1 MAAGNPPEL
10 LRGSEAL
17 NAPAP
22 LAITAGEPAG
32 IGPDLILQLA
42 RSGDC
47 ADWVVIA
54 DPDLLEQRAQQLG
67 LPFEW
72 QEWSPSRE
80 SAADQTLQI
89 LPVHLRAPTQAGQL
103 NPANAAYVLET
114 LEKAVDGCHAG
125 TFSALVT
132 GPVQKSVINDA
143 GIPFTGHTEFL
154 QQRCGVDQVVMM
166 LACPGLRVALAT
178 THLPLRAVADAITP
192 DLLEN
197 VIRITVHDLQQ
208 HFGIQKPRL
217 LVCGLNPHAGESGHL
232 GDEEIRIIQPVL
244 QKLLSEGFQLEGPL
258 PADTLFTP
266 HHLERADAVLA
277 MYHDQGLP
285 VLKHLGFGNA
295 VNITLG
301 LPIIRTSVD
310 HGTALDLAGTGRA
323 DTGSLR
329 TAIDIARQMVAAKQ
343 ASQQVRTHG

>member
-1 MAAGNPPEL
+1 M
-10 LRGSEAL
+10 
-17 NAPAP
+17 
-22 LAITAGEPAG
+22 
-32 IGPDLILQLA
+32 
-42 RSGDC
+42 
-47 ADWVVIA
+47 IA

-72 QEWSPSRE
+72 QEWSPLP
-80 SAADQTLQI
+80 AAEKSLRI
-89 LPVHLRAPTQAGQL
+89 LPVALRAPVQPGQL
-103 NPANAAYVLET
+103 NPANATYVLET
-114 LEKAVDGCHAG
+114 LEKAVDGCRAG

-217 LVCGLNPHAGESGHL
+217 LVCGLNPHAGESGHM

-244 QKLLSEGFQLEGPL
+244 QKLRSEGFQLEGPL

-329 TAIDIARQMVAAKQ
+329 AAIDIARQMVAAKP
-343 ASQQVRTHG
+343 ASQQVHTHG

>member
-1 MAAGNPPEL
+1 M
-10 LRGSEAL
+10 
-17 NAPAP
+17 
-22 LAITAGEPAG
+22 
-32 IGPDLILQLA
+32 
-42 RSGDC
+42 
-47 ADWVVIA
+47 IA

-72 QEWSPSRE
+72 QEWSQLP
-80 SAADQTLQI
+80 AAEKSLRI
-89 LPVHLRAPTQAGQL
+89 LPIALRAPVQPGQL

-192 DLLEN
+192 GLLEN

-217 LVCGLNPHAGESGHL
+217 LVCGLNPHAGESGHM

-244 QKLLSEGFQLEGPL
+244 QKLRSEGFQLEGPL

-329 TAIDIARQMVAAKQ
+329 AAIDIARQMVAAKQ
-343 ASQQVRTHG
+343 ASQQVRSHG

>member
-1 MAAGNPPEL
+1 M
-10 LRGSEAL
+10 
-17 NAPAP
+17 
-22 LAITAGEPAG
+22 
-32 IGPDLILQLA
+32 
-42 RSGDC
+42 
-47 ADWVVIA
+47 VIA

-72 QEWSPSRE
+72 QEWSPLP
-80 SAADQTLQI
+80 AAEKSLRI
-89 LPVHLRAPTQAGQL
+89 LPVALRAPVQPGQL

-114 LEKAVDGCHAG
+114 LEKAVDGCRAG
-125 TFSALVT
+125 IFAALVT

-329 TAIDIARQMVAAKQ
+329 AAIDIARQMVAAKP